1 MKPAAA
7 FVTGATSV
15 TALVVGLN
23 VAMGGL
29 TTQTQ
34 AATESTTPSTATQ
47 TATPTPSSSASA
59 TAATEDTTETS
70 ADSATAG
77 GSTGTSNAGISGTF
91 HGANFVDDEGW
102 GNVQVDVVINS
113 GVITDVVYVQAN
125 ATDGRDR
132 AFPILRQE
140 TLAAQ
145 SANVRTVSRA
155 TFTSMAYINSV
166 QSALDAAGFT
176 G

>member
-1 MKPAAA
+1 MKPTAA

-34 AATESTTPSTATQ
+34 ATTSSATAESTTPS
-47 TATPTPSSSASA
+47 SSA
-59 TAATEDTTETS
+59 TANAAAQDTTETS
-70 ADSATAG
+70 ANSGTGG
-77 GSTGTSNAGISGTF
+77 GSSGSNSAGISGTF

-102 GNVQVDVVINS
+102 GNVQVDVVINN

-132 AFPILRQE
+132 AFPFLRQE
-140 TLAAQ
+140 TLDAQ
-145 SANVRTVSRA
+145 SANVSTVSRA